1 MESVKKFQGS
11 VSRGE
16 ELEVIEKEGRK
27 KMRARCPRSLRS
39 TICNPFI
46 FASICVYSR
55 FKHLSERVGAAGPRR
70 PTGIEE
76 VASFSDFPMTFSPIF
91 DRRGIFGM
99 LSADLRR
106 FAS

>member
-55 FKHLSERVGAAGPRR
+55 FKHLSERVGAAAR
-70 PTGIEE
+70 
-76 VASFSDFPMTFSPIF
+76 VALPGLKKWLPFPISQ
-91 DRRGIFGM
+91 
-99 LSADLRR
+99 
-106 FAS
+106 